1 MVVNI
6 AETLKK
12 AAKEKIDQ
20 VGLIEAK
27 TGRSVTFGEL
37 DLRSDG
43 YAAYLKDEGIYAG
56 DTVILMVAPSAEF
69 ICLTF
74 ALFKLGTPVILIDP
88 GMLSSAQIAENTR
101 CQSDW
106 FEKSTRPK
114 SVSSLS
120 DKSIR

>member
-1 MVVNI
+1 MKRNDEVVNI

-27 TGRSVTFGEL
+27 TGRIVTFSKL
-37 DLRSDG
+37 DLLSDG
-43 YAAYLKDEGIYAG
+43 YAAYLKNEGIYAG

-88 GMLSSAQIAENTR
+88 GMGYKNLLTCSSQNSYWYAQGIT
-101 CQSDW
+101 
-106 FEKSTRPK
+106 
-114 SVSSLS
+114 V
-120 DKSIR
+120 